1 MIPIM
6 GLVKI
11 RGWRVARL
19 LGVGLAGFFILFYL
33 FLESLPGS
41 RPIGKS
47 LLLDAL
53 IQIKQVS
60 NGVMARAYDSDLPI
74 ADRIVYPA
82 DSGAK
87 SNLEYV
93 RFLITKGVFKESDLP
108 LFCKPDRT
116 IKKIADLRAED
127 LAVRFA
133 NVSINDPGET
143 IFGVIRVRGQKSW
156 WEFWQDAKEVETR
169 KVGYA
174 LIRLDGSGIFYQK
187 PLEDLNTLTP
197 LPPREPKFLN
207 P

>member
-1 MIPIM
+1 M
-6 GLVKI
+6 
-11 RGWRVARL
+11 
-19 LGVGLAGFFILFYL
+19 
-33 FLESLPGS
+33 
-41 RPIGKS
+41 GKS

-53 IQIKQVS
+53 VQIKQIS
-60 NGVMARAYDSDLPI
+60 DTVMARAYDTDLSI

-93 RFLITKGVFKESDLP
+93 RFLVTKGVFKESDLD
-108 LFCKPDRT
+108 LFCKLGRKV
-116 IKKIADLRAED
+116 KKLADLHDED

-143 IFGVIRVRGQKSW
+143 IFGVIRVKGQKSW
-156 WEFWQDAKEVETR
+156 WQFWLDAKEVEAR

-174 LIRLDGSGIFYQK
+174 LIRLDGSGVFYIK
-187 PLEDLNTLTP
+187 PLEDLNALTP